1 MSMAKTGDHY
11 QLFLMNLIL
20 NESHEGIIE
29 TLIVLYAGGKINYLK
44 ITYIQ
49 KISEREVKN

>member
-1 MSMAKTGDHY
+1 MAKTGDHY